1 MTCTTKYINN
11 IDATFPT
18 PGKDNNSQGFRS
30 NFSNIQQ
37 ALASINQNINSI
49 AATTVNVN
57 SPQVTATQAMTSLGP
72 LYIGTQTFAYVTA
85 VDNKLS
91 VVGVNSNGGPAA
103 GEVAFSPS
111 IVTISTN
118 PNSVATD
125 NIGTYF
131 ITSSPTVGLLV
142 GGVFYCPS
150 TGTGPFKITNIVGS
164 KIYFTGSGGLD
175 PNVDVTNPVFNKNTV
190 LTTSTVIPF
199 FGQGF
204 PGSIIVASTKNSLAT
219 TSGSLVVNGGVGVV
233 KNLNVGGN
241 TAISGNT
248 VISGNLTITGDVTFG
263 STSGLNGNYTPVSA
277 ATTATGYQKL
287 PGGLIMAWGYV
298 PKISSRGTIQICLP
312 TIAGAQG
319 FPNAILSV
327 HATAQVPY
335 ASITYYAPITSNYVQ
350 YNGRCQPQAV
360 IPYTSGRTLTTATI
374 AGGTSVSNI
383 TARNF
388 QVTYYQNIVSY
399 QCTILCGT
407 NPYDFGQG
415 YYVATR
421 YINTAAIYWQAIG
434 Y

>member
-125 NIGTYF
+125 STGTYF
-131 ITSSPTVGLLV
+131 VTSSPTIGLLV

-150 TGTGPFKITNIVGS
+150 TGTGPFRITNIIGN

-175 PNVDVTNPVFNKNTV
+175 PSVDVTNPVFNKNTV

-204 PGSIIVASTKNSLAT
+204 PGSIIVASTKNSSAS
-219 TSGSLVVNGGVGVV
+219 TSGSLVVRGGVGIAQ
-233 KNLNVGGN
+233 NLNVGGCVN
-241 TAISGNT
+241 VCGGVTID
-248 VISGNLTITGDVTFG
+248 GNLSVTGNINFGVQGNFVAVYNDG
-263 STSGLNGNYTPVSA
+263 STG
-277 ATTATGYQKL
+277 ATSTGYQKL

-298 PKISSRGTIQICLP
+298 ANVPSRGTSRINLP
-312 TIAGAQG
+312 TFGGNGTAG
-319 FPNAILSV
+319 FPNAIMSV
-327 HATAQVPY
+327 QTTAAVKDLTITHYEPSY
-335 ASITYYAPITSNYVQ
+335 GCVEGVSYIAS
-350 YNGRCQPQAV
+350 
-360 IPYTSGRTLTTATI
+360 RTL
-374 AGGTSVSNI
+374 I
-383 TARNF
+383 TDIISGSFGVNNLSKTGF
-388 QVTYYQNIVSY
+388 NYSYYQNIVQY
-399 QCTILCGT
+399 NCTSGSQVG
-407 NPYDFGQG
+407 N
-415 YYVATR
+415 YVNTVK
-421 YINTAAIYWQAIG
+421 YINTASVFWSAIG

>member
-1 MTCTTKYINN
+1 MTDVTQYINN
-11 IDATFPT
+11 IDPTFPA

-37 ALASINQNINSI
+37 ALSSLNQNINSI

-57 SPQVTATQAMTSLGP
+57 SPKVTATQSMTSLGP
-72 LYIGTQTFAYVTA
+72 LYFGTQTFAYVTA
-85 VDNKLS
+85 VDNKLT
-91 VVGVNSNGGPAA
+91 VAGVNSAGAPAA

-118 PNSVATD
+118 PNTVDTD

-131 ITSSPTVGLLV
+131 ITSSPTIGLLV

-150 TGTGPFKITNIVGS
+150 TGTGPFKITNIVGN

-175 PNVDVTNPVFNKNTV
+175 PSVDVTNPVFNKNTV

-219 TSGSLVVNGGVGVV
+219 TSGSLVVQGGAGVA

-241 TAISGNT
+241 TT
-248 VISGNLTITGDVTFG
+248 ISGNLTITGDVTFG
-263 STSGLNGNYTPVSA
+263 STSGLNGSYSNVNA
-277 ATTATGYQKL
+277 GATSTGYQKL

-298 PKISSRGTIQICLP
+298 PNISSRGTIQICLP
-312 TIAGAQG
+312 TIAGSGANG
-319 FPNAILSV
+319 FPNGTLSV
-327 HATAQVPY
+327 HATARVTN
-335 ASITYYAPITSNYVQ
+335 SFVTYYAPVYSSYTT
-350 YNGRCQPQAV
+350 YNGSHDQIQSVASY
-360 IPYTSGRTLTTATI
+360 ISGRNLTTATI
-374 AGGTSVSNI
+374 AGGTSVSNV

-388 QVTYYQNIVSY
+388 QYSYYQNVVCY
-399 QCTILCGT
+399 PCTQLCGT
-407 NPYDFGQG
+407 NPYDGGQG
-415 YYVATR
+415 YAFTTKYL
-421 YINTAAIYWQAIG
+421 NTASVYWSAIG